1 MKPTVKLD
9 MREFNAAL
17 ASRVQDTRRKLP
29 ELVNQTAFN
38 VSARAMHY
46 TKPNTWGS
54 PSGVTAQKGR
64 VNLYLRHEIGSTP
77 GAHGTYKPSKQNT
90 GKRGA
95 RRLRRVL
102 LIAQAAFFKKHGYG
116 IGKGKSNKRTK
127 RVSTWKAG
135 NGKNA
140 TKPGKRIMGSD
151 YGQAMMRYVGKLF
164 NKNVRSVGY
173 LKAVWVPV
181 LRALAPLARFKGY
194 AKGLPYG
201 VLWKTSSA
209 VGAVVPAKEGSGN
222 VAAVLDVSAH
232 APRLT
237 ANAEAEVRRATQRA
251 VDEEAKEMR
260 KHMESKLAK
269 AFA

>member
-1 MKPTVKLD
+1 MKPTLKLD

-17 ASRVQDTRRKLP
+17 SARVAATRRTLP
-29 ELVNQTAFN
+29 EVVNQTAFN
-38 VSARAMHY
+38 VAARAMHY

-54 PSGVTAQKGR
+54 PNAVTAERGK
-64 VNLYLRHEIGSTP
+64 VNLYLRHEMGSTP
-77 GAHGTYKPSKQNT
+77 GAHGTYTPSKGNK

-116 IGKGKSNKRTK
+116 IGKGKSQKRTK
-127 RVSTWKAG
+127 RLSTWKSA
-135 NGKNA
+135 
-140 TKPGKRIMGSD
+140 KPGKKIMGGD

-173 LKAVWVPV
+173 LKAIWVPV
-181 LRALAPLARFKGY
+181 LRALAPFAKFKGY

-201 VLWKTSSA
+201 VRWKTSSA
-209 VGAVVPAKEGSGN
+209 IGAVAVAKEGTGN

-232 APRLT
+232 APRMN
-237 ANAEAEVRRATQRA
+237 AGAEAEVRRATQQA
-251 VDEEAKEMR
+251 LTDEAQEMR
-260 KHMESKLAK
+260 RHLESKLAT
-269 AFA
+269 AS